1 MLKDMNRNDIYGY
14 GNLQILKEL
23 GKWIQR
29 KRLNLN
35 MQQSELA
42 EKCGLSLS
50 TVHGLENGRNTTLE
64 TFIAVLREL
73 RGFDTLYLLFLS
85 PEPIAPDILMKLTKN
100 QRLRARKIKNSKP

>member
-1 MLKDMNRNDIYGY
+1 MNRNDIYGY
-14 GNLQILKEL
+14 SNRQILIEL

-42 EKCGLSLS
+42 ERCGLSLS
-50 TVHGLENGRNTTLE
+50 TIHGLENGRNTTFE

-73 RGFDTLYLLFLS
+73 REFDTLYLSFLN
-85 PEPIAPDILMKLTKN
+85 PEPIAPDVMLKLTKN
-100 QRLRARKIKNSKP
+100 QRLRARKLNKAQQG